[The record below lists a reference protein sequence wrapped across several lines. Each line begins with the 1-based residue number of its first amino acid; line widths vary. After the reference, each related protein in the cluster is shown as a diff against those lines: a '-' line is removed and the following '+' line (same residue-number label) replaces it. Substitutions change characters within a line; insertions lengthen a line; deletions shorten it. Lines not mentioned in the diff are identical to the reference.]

1 MRKARPTILC
11 LLMLWISAE
20 AMGSIMIPL
29 SRKNPIKSDNNIRV
43 KIFPHLKNYRPHGKD
58 TQRSSVTLSSEG
70 FCKIYAGSTYRAERT
85 NVVLNKNQKFVTLE
99 ASELKKQPLWIQC
112 NKETKVMRQRNRPAF
127 YYSGNFYA
135 KANERD
141 EVELI
146 NVIDLEKYFE
156 GVVPSEVYSYWPMET
171 LKTQAVAARTYAVYH
186 LARSRQMGRRFWD
199 VDDSIAYQAYT
210 GLSLSNK
217 RTSASVIATRGQ
229 IMTYSGKVIQ
239 AYYHAN
245 SGGITEQAKNV
256 WMLDVP
262 YVNIVETKGESERK
276 EWSVRLSFKRLER
289 KLRYFIDKKTKNRY
303 MDKNESII
311 DISVPNNGRTNSDR
325 VLFVN
330 VEVKN
335 LRAATSR
342 IVEVPVE
349 ILKRSSQRISSTKFR
364 FEKDPIDK
372 KYINIVG
379 SGDGHGVGMSQ
390 NGAMIL
396 AKKGQKYDEIL
407 NHYYN
412 ANICNINRRTKDC
425 YN

>member
-1 MRKARPTILC
+1 M
-11 LLMLWISAE
+11 
-20 AMGSIMIPL
+20 
-29 SRKNPIKSDNNIRV
+29 
-43 KIFPHLKNYRPHGKD
+43 
-58 TQRSSVTLSSEG
+58 
-70 FCKIYAGSTYRAERT
+70 
-85 NVVLNKNQKFVTLE
+85 
-99 ASELKKQPLWIQC
+99 
-112 NKETKVMRQRNRPAF
+112 
-127 YYSGNFYA
+127 
-135 KANERD
+135 
-141 EVELI
+141 
-146 NVIDLEKYFE
+146 E

-349 ILKRSSQRISSTKFR
+349 ILETFLSKNKFN
-364 FEKDPIDK
+364 K
-372 KYINIVG
+372 V
-379 SGDGHGVGMSQ
+379 
-390 NGAMIL
+390 
-396 AKKGQKYDEIL
+396 
-407 NHYYN
+407 
-412 ANICNINRRTKDC
+412 
-425 YN
+425 